1 MKKILLVLILVL
13 TISLFTTNAQGISLG
28 YFLKVPDEIPEWQ
41 QPLKTRR
48 PTFKRYTFLIIPL
61 NSVEIDCTVSMLIS
75 FREMY
80 PNRPIPEEFAYILPT
95 AFEILLPS
103 PLLTL
108 KEKALIPSLLL
119 TMAFQEGYWIEETTD
134 NYIVLKKFIY
144 KKEQK
149 QKSNKAPNQTSTLSP
164 EKGLEYYKVAAS
176 VEGSSDRAEADAEEW
191 HYLCDDPEVVK
202 DILDKNEYY
211 QRHRFGRKYLEAL
224 LEQARMTERQ
234 RADPVF
240 IIDKKGERYFVYK
253 YIRKWQH

>member
-48 PTFKRYTFLIIPL
+48 SAFKRYTFLIIPL
-61 NSVEIDCTVSMLIS
+61 GSDNTTLLCLTMTYIAFC
-75 FREMY
+75 RMY
-80 PNRPIPEEFAYILPT
+80 PDATPPPEFSKFFEVKTKDESPGDFGRSILSS
-95 AFEILLPS
+95 I
-103 PLLTL
+103 
-108 KEKALIPSLLL
+108 LL